1 MVTRLMSRTMLL
13 AAMMLMMMEVTTTTA
28 TMMMMMMMC
37 RIKDDEY
44 DGGDG
49 DNDVEDDDD
58 DGDGYDSY
66 DLLRLRPWKSTL
78 HGHVGGCDGY
88 LSGRKKMMPA
98 VAPCPRLDS
107 LN

>member
-1 MVTRLMSRTMLL
+1 
-13 AAMMLMMMEVTTTTA
+13 MMMEVTTTTA
-28 TMMMMMMMC
+28 MMMMMC

-58 DGDGYDSY
+58 DDGDGYDSY
-66 DLLRLRPWKSTL
+66 DLLRLLPWRSTL
-78 HGHVGGCDGY
+78 HGHVGGGCDGY

>member
-1 MVTRLMSRTMLL
+1 
-13 AAMMLMMMEVTTTTA
+13 MMMEVTTTTA
-28 TMMMMMMMC
+28 MMMMMY

-58 DGDGYDSY
+58 DDGDGYDSY
-66 DLLRLRPWKSTL
+66 DLLRLLPWRSTL
-78 HGHVGGCDGY
+78 HGHVGGGCDGY

>member
-1 MVTRLMSRTMLL
+1 
-13 AAMMLMMMEVTTTTA
+13 MMEVTTTTA
-28 TMMMMMMMC
+28 MMMMMMC

-58 DGDGYDSY
+58 DDGDGYDSY
-66 DLLRLRPWKSTL
+66 DLLRLLPWRSTL
-78 HGHVGGCDGY
+78 HGHVGGGCDGY

>member
-1 MVTRLMSRTMLL
+1 MI
-13 AAMMLMMMEVTTTTA
+13 LMMMEVTTTTA
-28 TMMMMMMMC
+28 MMMMMMMC

-58 DGDGYDSY
+58 DDDGDGYDSY
-66 DLLRLRPWKSTL
+66 DLLRLLPWRSTL
-78 HGHVGGCDGY
+78 HGHVGGGCDGY

>member
-1 MVTRLMSRTMLL
+1 MI
-13 AAMMLMMMEVTTTTA
+13 LMMMEVTTTTA
-28 TMMMMMMMC
+28 MMMMMMC

-58 DGDGYDSY
+58 DDGDGYDSY
-66 DLLRLRPWKSTL
+66 DLLRLLPWRSTL
-78 HGHVGGCDGY
+78 HGHVGGGCDGY